1 MDKLAESLRVM
12 VKESKKTVT
21 AIAAEMGTSRT
32 CVYDVVKG
40 RYIPTPKVLEALLS
54 ALEVDDKK
62 RSELHE
68 LRKSDR
74 DETRAD
80 RNLRK
85 TRYTDRLLGNELLER
100 LVERGFPAKLGPMD
114 GADVAIASNN
124 DLFAVYVKTRIS
136 DHARILG
143 TALIDMERAGY
154 KKAFFVVPLPSE
166 EDRRIGPFLKKHN
179 VMILTAE
186 GLIEELGKEP
196 EDDSLPDIESLS
208 RGII

>member
-12 VKESKKTVT
+12 VKESNKTVT

-32 CVYDVVKG
+32 CLYDVVKG

-74 DETRAD
+74 DETRAE

-85 TRYTDRLLGNELLER
+85 GKIRYSIRSRSCSSKTTETS
-100 LVERGFPAKLGPMD
+100 PT
-114 GADVAIASNN
+114 AS
-124 DLFAVYVKTRIS
+124 
-136 DHARILG
+136 AR
-143 TALIDMERAGY
+143 
-154 KKAFFVVPLPSE
+154 
-166 EDRRIGPFLKKHN
+166 
-179 VMILTAE
+179 
-186 GLIEELGKEP
+186 
-196 EDDSLPDIESLS
+196 
-208 RGII
+208 